1 MHADSLLTP
10 TSTPAVILGRIGDD
24 PDVDPVD
31 EPHFSDQ
38 PCDGCGSTR
47 SIVHLGMS
55 TARPLLGLESFGL
68 RESNHAMYH
77 LQRATPRVESRRDAR

>member
-10 TSTPAVILGRIGDD
+10 TSTPAVILGRIG
-24 PDVDPVD
+24 
-31 EPHFSDQ
+31 
-38 PCDGCGSTR
+38 DGCGSTR